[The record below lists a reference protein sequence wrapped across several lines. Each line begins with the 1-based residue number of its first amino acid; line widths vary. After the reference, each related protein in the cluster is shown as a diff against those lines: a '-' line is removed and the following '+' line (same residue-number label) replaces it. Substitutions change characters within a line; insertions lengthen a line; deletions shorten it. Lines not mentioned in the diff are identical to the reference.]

1 MTGPAAGR
9 FSRAGGR
16 FSCGLA
22 HTGDKSRP
30 VSFKSVSGQGRVGR
44 WVLAL
49 ALGAAASFMSMREA
63 SAQTPAPHRSG
74 AWGDT
79 TTVLALSSFG
89 VELLM
94 PRVFYSDPEVTV
106 GWKARWHVS
115 VLAPSMTLAATALL
129 NERFLKPA
137 LKGFRP
143 GCDDTNQ
150 GLHNCETYGMFSTH
164 SFTAFSSFGQGLGVF
179 LVDTVGWSHGRVN
192 VGSLLGNVA
201 VPGVLGVITTVGR
214 TAGNFETGGQAWG
227 SAGVG
232 ALLGLGMGVLYAAA
246 QRPECGYGGD
256 LICW

>member
-1 MTGPAAGR
+1 M
-9 FSRAGGR
+9 
-16 FSCGLA
+16 
-22 HTGDKSRP
+22 
-30 VSFKSVSGQGRVGR
+30 SFKSSGCDRFCR
-44 WVLAL
+44 WVIAG
-49 ALGAAASFMSMREA
+49 ALGAAASVVSMREA
-63 SAQTPAPHRSG
+63 SAQTPPPHRSG

-137 LKGFRP
+137 FKGFRP

-150 GLHNCETYGMFSTH
+150 GLHNCESYGMLSTH

-179 LVDTVGWSHGRVN
+179 LVDTIGWSGGRLN

-214 TAGNFETGGQAWG
+214 TAGNFENGGQAWAG
-227 SAGVG
+227 AGVG